1 MICRIYF
8 LPDRERDSETAVWR
22 VWTVW
27 VGWAGYTAAV
37 LYLAGIGSREIQET
51 AVRTKIRTLCH
62 FLSST
67 IEIRR
72 QRPKTQSD
80 NEEKILPYLQ
90 SSSSCKSSQVSQSVQ
105 PAKYDLCTV
114 TLLRTFY
121 CRPDISDKTIFLSLK
136 HLTPRSLSLVA
147 RCHIS
152 SGHNSGIKEG
162 EREGRGGEGRD
173 GKIITTI
180 VLDYLQCQIG

>member
-80 NEEKILPYLQ
+80 NEEKSRHI
-90 SSSSCKSSQVSQSVQ
+90 CKVHIVASQ
-105 PAKYDLCTV
+105 
-114 TLLRTFY
+114 
-121 CRPDISDKTIFLSLK
+121 LS
-136 HLTPRSLSLVA
+136 TAA
-147 RCHIS
+147 RHF
-152 SGHNSGIKEG
+152 
-162 EREGRGGEGRD
+162 
-173 GKIITTI
+173 
-180 VLDYLQCQIG
+180 